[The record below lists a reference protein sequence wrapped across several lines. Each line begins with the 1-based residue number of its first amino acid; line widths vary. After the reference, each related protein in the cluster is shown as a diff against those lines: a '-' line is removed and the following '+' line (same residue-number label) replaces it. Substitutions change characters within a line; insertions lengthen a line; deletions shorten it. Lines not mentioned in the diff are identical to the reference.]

1 VNSTQATWVE
11 VSRSP
16 DRRVCRN
23 HGLVL
28 QAMEIPHGILEVDRS
43 YVVVARSDLADKAR
57 EELLRYE
64 RENLGW
70 PPREI
75 ASRPI
80 SQGIHAAIVFGGVMV
95 FAYVLQHQER
105 YGLDWS
111 ALGRADAGLIRGGEW
126 WRTITALSLHVDL
139 PHLAGNIVFGA
150 VFSVILAQS
159 IGVGLA
165 WWGFLVTGALG
176 NLINAWFQAPTHLSM
191 GASTAVFGA
200 LGVQVAFEW
209 MRRHEL
215 SYRGWRRWAPLVMG
229 VALLGWLGTGGASIE
244 DPQTFTGTLQKVDV
258 MAHVFGFAVGA
269 LIGFALGRRRDAL
282 RLKTSTQ
289 AIVTV
294 SALFAL
300 VAAWAVAIVSGR

>member
-1 VNSTQATWVE
+1 MNQSQATWVE

-16 DRRVCRN
+16 DRRTCRN

-28 QAMEIPHGILEVDRS
+28 QAMDIPHGILEVDRS
-43 YVVVARSDLADKAR
+43 FVVVARSDLADKAR

-64 RENLGW
+64 RENVGW
-70 PPREI
+70 PPRES
-75 ASRPI
+75 ASQPI

-95 FAYVLQHQER
+95 LAYVLQHENR
-105 YGLDWS
+105 YGLDWA
-111 ALGRADAGLIRGGEW
+111 ALGRADAGLIRAGEW
-126 WRTITALSLHVDL
+126 WRAITALTLHVDL

-150 VFSVILAQS
+150 LFSVILSQS

-176 NLINAWFQAPTHLSM
+176 NFVNAWFQAPSHLSM

-200 LGVQVAFEW
+200 LGLQAAFEW

-244 DPQTFTGTLQKVDV
+244 DPKAFDGALHKVDV

-269 LIGFALGRRRDAL
+269 LIGFVLGKRRDSL
-282 RLKTSTQ
+282 RMKTTTQ
-289 AIVTV
+289 LLVTT
-294 SALFAL
+294 SALLLAI
-300 VAAWAVAIVSGR
+300 AAWALAIDAGS

>member
-1 VNSTQATWVE
+1 MNSTQATWVE